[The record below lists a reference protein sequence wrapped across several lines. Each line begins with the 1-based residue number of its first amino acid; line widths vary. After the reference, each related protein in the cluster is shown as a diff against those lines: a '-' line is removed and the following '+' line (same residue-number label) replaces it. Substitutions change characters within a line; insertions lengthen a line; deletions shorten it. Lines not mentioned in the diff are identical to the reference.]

1 MSLHH
6 DITFS
11 KLFSSMCMGLSLPCM
26 AVQYL
31 TESGVQKGMADP
43 LGLVLEGVESDHM
56 NAGN

>member
-1 MSLHH
+1 M
-6 DITFS
+6 
-11 KLFSSMCMGLSLPCM
+11 CM

-43 LGLVLEGVESDHM
+43 LGLVLVVVESYHM